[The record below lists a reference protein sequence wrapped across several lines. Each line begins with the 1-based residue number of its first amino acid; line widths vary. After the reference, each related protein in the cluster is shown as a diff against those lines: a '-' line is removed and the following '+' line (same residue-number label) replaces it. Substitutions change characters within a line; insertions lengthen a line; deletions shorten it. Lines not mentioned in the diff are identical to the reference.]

1 MMNHM
6 GLIQGL
12 RLCFRLKSSSCIWYV
27 GNMSVNNS
35 YLSSFRARPMT
46 QKSNSMGT
54 LITKCTFIMELITF
68 QILIALECQSRV
80 ELSFLKVK

>member
-27 GNMSVNNS
+27 RNMSVNNS
-35 YLSSFRARPMT
+35 YLSYFRARPVT

-68 QILIALECQSRV
+68 QIPIALECQSRV

>member
-27 GNMSVNNS
+27 RNMSVNNS

-46 QKSNSMGT
+46 QKSNSMGDT
-54 LITKCTFIMELITF
+54 NYKVHIYHGTDNFPDTDSFRMSE
-68 QILIALECQSRV
+68 QS
-80 ELSFLKVK
+80 